1 VNTIEASELTKRYQ
15 EGRHQV
21 FAVRSASF
29 EAAPGEVVAIMGP
42 SGSGKTTLLSML
54 GCILRPTGGRISICG
69 ERVDGLT
76 EQQLPPVRRRRIGF
90 IFQNYN
96 LFGAL
101 TALENVLVAVKLKGA
116 TGPAARDEAARLLEA
131 VGLTDRARYLPRDMS
146 GGQKQRVAIARAL
159 AGEPPRILADEPTA
173 NLDSKSGFQVLDLLR
188 DAAKTRGRTVVLVT
202 HDHRV
207 DPYID
212 RTVTIEDGRIL

>member
-1 VNTIEASELTKRYQ
+1 MKTIEASELSKKYQ
-15 EGRHQV
+15 EGRHHV

-54 GCILRPTGGRISICG
+54 GCILRPSGGRIAICG

-116 TGPAARDEAARLLEA
+116 TGPAARDEAERLLEA

-159 AGEPPRILADEPTA
+159 AGEPPLILADEPTA

-188 DAAKTRGRTVVLVT
+188 DAARTRGRTVVLVT